1 MNTIQYFKRMKI
13 NHLGRR
19 YLLMIFSIS
28 AFLISCEDD
37 YDSDAADPG
46 IPLAHAEQ
54 QIKAPGR
61 GQYKLR
67 ALSGEQLEVT
77 ANMASVAP
85 LRSFNI
91 TKTVNLEVDNS
102 YGSNGTLTVDAGAV
116 NGNYVFQYE
125 PTEADVDQLVGF
137 TFNAEGSNGAQLS
150 SDLQLVV
157 TLSPRDN
164 LPRKKWLWKSKIW
177 VDKDN
182 LQDIK
187 ECEKD
192 NFYLFNSDGTM
203 SINFGDNTGTPGCD
217 FDGFN
222 AYDTWSLSEDEKTFT
237 MVYYSIFSPDNLVT
251 ETYRVKTLT
260 TEKLELEIDYDL
272 SIFGEGTEETFLFEF
287 TALPK

>member
-13 NHLGRR
+13 NQLGRR

-85 LRSFNI
+85 LTSFNI

-116 NGNYVFQYE
+116 SGDYVFQYE
-125 PTEADVDQLVGF
+125 PSEADVDQLVGF

>member
-1 MNTIQYFKRMKI
+1 M
-13 NHLGRR
+13 
-19 YLLMIFSIS
+19 LMVFSLS

-37 YDSDAADPG
+37 YESDAADAG
-46 IPLAHAEQ
+46 VPLTHAEQ
-54 QIKAPGR
+54 QIKSPGR

-85 LRSFNI
+85 LRSFTI

-102 YGSNGTLTVDAGAV
+102 YGTNGTLTVDAGAV
-116 NGNYVFQYE
+116 NGDYIFQYE
-125 PTEADVDQLVGF
+125 PSEAEVDEVVGF
-137 TFNAEGSNGAQLS
+137 TFNAEGSNGSQLS

-177 VDKDN
+177 IDKDN

-222 AYDTWSLSEDEKTFT
+222 VYDTWSLSEDESTFT
-237 MVYYSIFSPDNLVT
+237 MVYHSIFSPDNLVS
-251 ETYRVKTLT
+251 EVYRVKSLT

-272 SIFGEGTEETFLFEF
+272 SVFGEGTEETFLFEF

>member
-46 IPLAHAEQ
+46 IPLTHAEQ

-85 LRSFNI
+85 LTSFNI